1 MFIDQAFLPQAK
13 PGAYYVE
20 NGTLISNLVAIYYHL
35 DDGKVDCK
43 TILSKTFEIIG
54 ITDIGQ

>member
-13 PGAYYVE
+13 PWAYYVE

-43 TILSKTFEIIG
+43 QFFQKLSKL
-54 ITDIGQ
+54 